1 MDKKMTKKEYYE
13 ILKEIVRGDADS
25 EVTVEQSE
33 LLDFLDKQIDI
44 INTKAEK
51 AKARAAEKKAEG
63 DALRDAVQV
72 VLTDEPQTIDE
83 IVEKVDFE
91 DATKAKI
98 TARLT
103 ALCKTGIAEKQD
115 VKTEDNRTLKAYNLA
130 A

>member
-13 ILKEIVRGDADS
+13 ILKEIVKGDADS

-63 DALRDAVQV
+63 DALRDAVQA

-83 IVEKVDFE
+83 IVEKVNFE

-103 ALCKTGIAEKQD
+103 ALCKAGIAEKQD